1 MQLSSMLYADSPTYR
16 GFDTLVTAV
25 QPNKCG
31 GFAAE
36 VATVGTASWSYFDGI
51 NDVPT
56 PLIKLPEYFNSAGQ
70 RCESMNR
77 RENCWDCFY
86 CEGVLPSQKVGC
98 QLPAGGP
105 RQGWPGHP
113 ICPDC
118 YEVDKTLE
126 VYLREVYPLS
136 NCIDGLMTKT
146 PHNSPYIVHIHNNT
160 DAGQALLSCAV
171 KQSGQALL
179 RPEDVRTDFV
189 PQPQM
194 GQYRVPSLFALG
206 LGEAG
211 GVPDPLS
218 DLSFAAIRN
227 EYEPEKWWTFKRI
240 QGYKEGE
247 YAEVTHKTAG
257 AETRYG
263 CERKNG
269 GVYNTFFYEALG
281 SGVSFKLPSTISAPN
296 KFGMLTKLFDLSPE
310 QLLHLLRNE
319 RFYNGPGAQFG
330 TDCRGG
336 APDTTTDEPCLRG
349 WINATVEE
357 YATNLSKTAAEVIAS
372 LASDTSKDETGI
384 GYCLT
389 RLAMTCG
396 RPLSMTAAE
405 LENLSVAAGL
415 DASALRETLLTIR
428 HDGSTVGIDDLIYA
442 GVVAKGLQSY
452 QITAQPNSYGGFAF
466 EIIFVIS
473 DDPGTPGLEP
483 QIFFSPPNF
492 GPNLTEAMDLPFAL
506 GITPRYPYTQV
517 NDLLFVGDGTLD
529 FPKGTCSDTSVR
541 QCEFVPQPGTGK
553 EENCPFSFGY
563 QCLFCGATAGTPIT
577 DACGAPFDGPRPM
590 LADFSSTGGVQ
601 RLFT

>member
-1 MQLSSMLYADSPTYR
+1 
-16 GFDTLVTAV
+16 
-25 QPNKCG
+25 
-31 GFAAE
+31 
-36 VATVGTASWSYFDGI
+36 
-51 NDVPT
+51 
-56 PLIKLPEYFNSAGQ
+56 
-70 RCESMNR
+70 
-77 RENCWDCFY
+77 
-86 CEGVLPSQKVGC
+86 
-98 QLPAGGP
+98 
-105 RQGWPGHP
+105 
-113 ICPDC
+113 
-118 YEVDKTLE
+118 
-126 VYLREVYPLS
+126 
-136 NCIDGLMTKT
+136 
-146 PHNSPYIVHIHNNT
+146 VHIHNNT

-194 GQYRVPSLFALG
+194 GQYRVPSLFVRNFDVG
-206 LGEAG
+206 HGIFDQ
-211 GVPDPLS
+211 VS

-227 EYEPEKWWTFKRI
+227 EYDPEKWWTFKRI

-247 YAEVTHKTAG
+247 YAEVTHRAAG
-257 AETRYG
+257 SEARYG
-263 CERKNG
+263 CHNG
-269 GVYNTFFYEALG
+269 GVYYFDFYEALG

-319 RFYNGPGAQFG
+319 RFYTGPQAQF
-330 TDCRGG
+330 DPACVWWGG
-336 APDTTTDEPCLRG
+336 APDTTNDEPCLRG
-349 WINATVEE
+349 WLLPAVEE
-357 YATNLSKTAAEVIAS
+357 HATTLNKTAAEVIAS

-384 GYCLT
+384 GYCLS
-389 RLAMTCG
+389 RLAMVCG
-396 RPLSMTAAE
+396 RPITMTAAE
-405 LENLSVAAGL
+405 LGNLSVAAGL
-415 DASALRETLLTIR
+415 DASALQETLRGIR

-452 QITAQPNSYGGFAF
+452 QLTAQPNEYGGFAF
-466 EIIFVIS
+466 EIIFAIS

-590 LADFSSTGGVQ
+590 LADFSSTGGVH
-601 RLFT
+601 RLFTSIFI